1 MAYIW
6 RLSAIWLWKETTAWT
21 PVSAQVWIPK
31 ESWTL
36 NPSFEEAV
44 DSSGYWVIDEIYES
58 YTTKNFSKISL
69 EWIVRDDFIGYLL
82 LWALGKYTKL
92 KCFTWTVSWWT
103 PARWDIVTWGSLR
116 KIIKTWN
123 TTYYFF
129 DWTVSEWTITNGVWT
144 LSATEVTGVN
154 AHLFERLNSNQH
166 PTFTLYDD
174 DPVAWSKSSYSM
186 VNTFEL
192 SCEVSDYVKF
202 SAEFMGKQLQSST
215 WNTPAYSDEAPF
227 LASMAWVKF
236 ANNESWLNDASEQ
249 CMQNFRVSINKNLVD
264 IQCFGSTDVDSL
276 YNQQFSIEW
285 DFEALY
291 SDTTLRDY
299 VINSQKK
306 ALRFYVENRNVEAL
320 DEWIYPSIYVDLMK
334 VWLNEWTK
342 SDNANEIVK
351 QTMWFTGQYDN
362 NTSASIEVLLIN
374 SNNIWY

>member
-69 EWIVRDDFIGYLL
+69 EGIVRDDFIGYLL

-92 KCFTWTVSWWT
+92 KCFTGTVSWWT

-129 DWTVSEWTITNGVWT
+129 DWTVTEWTITNGVWT

-202 SAEFMGKQLQSST
+202 SVEFMGKQLQSST
-215 WNTPAYSDEAPF
+215 GNTPAYSDEAPF

-236 ANNESWLNDASEQ
+236 ANNESWLNDATEQ

-264 IQCFGSTDVDSL
+264 IQCF
-276 YNQQFSIEW
+276 
-285 DFEALY
+285 
-291 SDTTLRDY
+291 
-299 VINSQKK
+299 
-306 ALRFYVENRNVEAL
+306 
-320 DEWIYPSIYVDLMK
+320 
-334 VWLNEWTK
+334 
-342 SDNANEIVK
+342 
-351 QTMWFTGQYDN
+351 
-362 NTSASIEVLLIN
+362 
-374 SNNIWY
+374 